1 MRRNTV
7 TLLKFLVAAVLCIM
21 AFKYF
26 TGGHG
31 GTQDVYVDSKFPHE
45 GGGGAGNKR
54 AMIISDGDM
63 KKIDWHNYKQIAE
76 EKQRTGPG
84 EQGQSVILDAAD
96 EKKKADLY
104 KVNGFNAFASD
115 KISLHRSMKD
125 IRHPD
130 CKNKKYWNK
139 LPTASVIVPF
149 HNEHWT
155 TLLRTAWSAVER
167 SPPGLLKEV
176 ILVDDFSSK
185 EFLKQKLDDYVSAEF
200 KDFSTIVKVVRA
212 KKREGLIRTRL
223 LGAKAATGD
232 VLIFLDSHCETN
244 VNWLPPL
251 LDPIQEDYKT
261 VVCPFIDVVDYETF
275 AYRAQDEGARGA
287 FDWEFFYKRLP
298 LRPEDLRQ
306 PAEPF
311 NSPVMAG
318 GLFAISSKWFWEMGG
333 YDPGLDIWGGEQYE
347 LSFKIWQ
354 CGGKMIDAPCSRIGH
369 IYRKFA
375 PFANPGVGDFVG
387 RNYKRVA
394 EVWMDEYATYLYNHR
409 PHYKS
414 IDPGDL
420 TEQKAIRQKLKCKP
434 FKWFM
439 KEVAFDLE
447 DYYPAVEPPPFANGE
462 IRNVGANMCIDT
474 RFKGQNE
481 RFSIEPCIKDGGNA
495 GGEQNIE
502 LTWHKDIRPGR
513 RSVCFDVSQSI
524 KKAPVLLYNCHGMK
538 GNQRFKYNIVSNNKY
553 ISQSIRNATVLL
565 YNCHGMKGNQRF
577 KYNIDTKQI
586 FHPISNQCLDCDP
599 SNKEL
604 FMNPCDQSS
613 DTQKWK
619 VEHIEEDKV
628 KHEWGAP

>member
-538 GNQRFKYNIVSNNKY
+538 GNQRFKYNI
-553 ISQSIRNATVLL
+553 
-565 YNCHGMKGNQRF
+565 
-577 KYNIDTKQI
+577 DTKQI

>member
-21 AFKYF
+21 AIKYF

-31 GTQDVYVDSKFPHE
+31 GAHDVYVDSKFPHE
-45 GGGGAGNKR
+45 GGGGGGEAGNKR

-130 CKNKKYWNK
+130 CRNKKYWNK

-185 EFLKQKLDDYVSAEF
+185 GLFLYFVW
-200 KDFSTIVKVVRA
+200 
-212 KKREGLIRTRL
+212 
-223 LGAKAATGD
+223 D

-538 GNQRFKYNIVSNNKY
+538 GNQRFKYNI
-553 ISQSIRNATVLL
+553 
-565 YNCHGMKGNQRF
+565 
-577 KYNIDTKQI
+577 DTKQI

>member
-21 AFKYF
+21 AIKYF

-31 GTQDVYVDSKFPHE
+31 GAQDVYVESKFPHE
-45 GGGGAGNKR
+45 GGGGGAGNKR

-84 EQGQSVILDAAD
+84 EQGQSIILDAAD

-185 EFLKQKLDDYVSAEF
+185 EFLKQKLDDYVAAEF

-298 LRPEDLRQ
+298 LRPEDLKQ

-481 RFSIEPCIKDGGNA
+481 RFTIEPCIKDGGNA

-524 KKAPVLLYNCHGMK
+524 RKAP
-538 GNQRFKYNIVSNNKY
+538 
-553 ISQSIRNATVLL
+553 VLL

-586 FHPISNQCLDCDP
+586 YHPISNQCLDCDP

-628 KHEWGAP
+628 KQEWGAP

>member
-21 AFKYF
+21 AIKYF

-45 GGGGAGNKR
+45 GGGGGGAGNKR

-185 EFLKQKLDDYVSAEF
+185 EFLKQKLDDYVSEEF

-538 GNQRFKYNIVSNNKY
+538 GNQRFKYNI
-553 ISQSIRNATVLL
+553 
-565 YNCHGMKGNQRF
+565 
-577 KYNIDTKQI
+577 DTKQI

>member
-21 AFKYF
+21 AIKYF

-31 GTQDVYVDSKFPHE
+31 GAEEVYVDSKFPHE
-45 GGGGAGNKR
+45 GGGGGNKR
-54 AMIISDGDM
+54 ALIVGDGDM

-84 EQGQSVILDAAD
+84 EQGQSVILDAGE

-115 KISLHRSMKD
+115 KISMHRSMKD

-149 HNEHWT
+149 HNEHWS

-185 EFLKQKLDDYVSAEF
+185 EFLKKQLDEYVAEQF

-212 KKREGLIRTRL
+212 QKREGLIRTRL

-318 GLFAISSKWFWEMGG
+318 GLFAISAKWFWEMGG

-394 EVWMDEYATYLYNHR
+394 EVWMDEYASYLYNHR

-420 TEQKAIRQKLKCKP
+420 TAQKAIRQKLKCKP

-462 IRNVGANMCIDT
+462 IRNVAANMCIDT

-502 LTWHKDIRPGR
+502 FTWHKDMRPGR

-524 KKAPVLLYNCHGMK
+524 RKAP
-538 GNQRFKYNIVSNNKY
+538 
-553 ISQSIRNATVLL
+553 VLL

-586 FHPISNQCLDCDP
+586 FHTISNQCLDCDP
-599 SNKEL
+599 NNKEI

-619 VEHIEEDKV
+619 VEHVEEDKV